1 MLYTLIITWKEM
13 NKVEWTLPGTVL
25 SVDAD
30 RPQAAEDVFSSLFLA
45 GGLVL
50 SQVTQVTGLEPYI
63 IQNWVRRGFLAPPKQ
78 RKYTRRQLSRI
89 LMINALKS
97 TLSIEQ
103 ICKLLSYINGALD
116 DEGDD
121 TIDDTEL
128 YGAFVL
134 VAGSVQKHGL
144 TSESEMNRLIA
155 DGLKDYKESIPGAK
169 ERIEQALRIMIT
181 AWRAAS
187 VIRTASRVKI
197 ISRSLKKWR
206 RCCKAQ
212 QSKWES
218 ACRTPRLHFSAAASR
233 QSTPITVWRF

>member
-30 RPQAAEDVFSSLFLA
+30 RPQAAEEVFSSLFSA

-169 ERIEQALRIMIT
+169 ERIEQVLRIMIT
-181 AWRAAS
+181 AWRAAQLQ
-187 VIRTASRVKI
+187 T
-197 ISRSLKKWR
+197 
-206 RCCKAQ
+206 KAQ
-212 QSKWES
+212 SMMN
-218 ACRTPRLHFSAAASR
+218 AL
-233 QSTPITVWRF
+233 

>member
-30 RPQAAEDVFSSLFLA
+30 RPQAAEEVFSSLFLA

-97 TLSIEQ
+97 TLSIKQ

-169 ERIEQALRIMIT
+169 ERIEQALRIIIT
-181 AWRAAS
+181 AWRAAQLQ
-187 VIRTASRVKI
+187 T
-197 ISRSLKKWR
+197 
-206 RCCKAQ
+206 KAQ
-212 QSKWES
+212 SMMN
-218 ACRTPRLHFSAAASR
+218 AL
-233 QSTPITVWRF
+233 

>member
-1 MLYTLIITWKEM
+1 MLYTLIITQKEM

-30 RPQAAEDVFSSLFLA
+30 RPQAAEEVFSSLFLA

-169 ERIEQALRIMIT
+169 ERIEQALRIIIT
-181 AWRAAS
+181 AWRAAQLQ
-187 VIRTASRVKI
+187 T
-197 ISRSLKKWR
+197 
-206 RCCKAQ
+206 KAQ
-212 QSKWES
+212 SMMN
-218 ACRTPRLHFSAAASR
+218 AL
-233 QSTPITVWRF
+233 

>member
-1 MLYTLIITWKEM
+1 M

-30 RPQAAEDVFSSLFLA
+30 RPQAAEEVFSSLFLA

-89 LMINALKS
+89 LMINSLKS

-134 VAGSVQKHGL
+134 VAGSVQKHDL

-155 DGLKDYKESIPGAK
+155 DGLKDYKEPIPGAK

-181 AWRAAS
+181 AWRAAQLQ
-187 VIRTASRVKI
+187 T
-197 ISRSLKKWR
+197 
-206 RCCKAQ
+206 KAQ
-212 QSKWES
+212 SMMNALCVS
-218 ACRTPRLHFSAAASR
+218 ADFEKGE
-233 QSTPITVWRF
+233 IYV

>member
-1 MLYTLIITWKEM
+1 M

-30 RPQAAEDVFSSLFLA
+30 RPQAAEKVFSSLFLA

-134 VAGSVQKHGL
+134 VAGSVQKHDL

-181 AWRAAS
+181 AWRAAQLQ
-187 VIRTASRVKI
+187 T
-197 ISRSLKKWR
+197 
-206 RCCKAQ
+206 KAQ
-212 QSKWES
+212 SMMNALCVS
-218 ACRTPRLHFSAAASR
+218 ADFEKGE
-233 QSTPITVWRF
+233 IYV

>member
-1 MLYTLIITWKEM
+1 M

-30 RPQAAEDVFSSLFLA
+30 RPQAAEEVFSSLFLA

-134 VAGSVQKHGL
+134 VAGNVQKHDL

-155 DGLKDYKESIPGAK
+155 DGLKDYKEPIPGAK

-181 AWRAAS
+181 AWRAAQLQ
-187 VIRTASRVKI
+187 T
-197 ISRSLKKWR
+197 
-206 RCCKAQ
+206 KAQ
-212 QSKWES
+212 SMMNALCVS
-218 ACRTPRLHFSAAASR
+218 ADFEKGE
-233 QSTPITVWRF
+233 IYV

>member
-1 MLYTLIITWKEM
+1 M
-13 NKVEWTLPGTVL
+13 EWTLPGTVL
-25 SVDAD
+25 SVDAN
-30 RPQAAEDVFSSLFLA
+30 RPQAAEEVFSSLFLA

-181 AWRAAS
+181 AWRAAQLQ
-187 VIRTASRVKI
+187 T
-197 ISRSLKKWR
+197 
-206 RCCKAQ
+206 KAQ
-212 QSKWES
+212 SMMNALCVS
-218 ACRTPRLHFSAAASR
+218 ADFEKGE
-233 QSTPITVWRF
+233 IYV

>member
-1 MLYTLIITWKEM
+1 M
-13 NKVEWTLPGTVL
+13 EWTLPGTVL
-25 SVDAD
+25 SVDVD
-30 RPQAAEDVFSSLFLA
+30 RPQAAEEVFSSLFLA

-181 AWRAAS
+181 AWRAAQLQ
-187 VIRTASRVKI
+187 T
-197 ISRSLKKWR
+197 
-206 RCCKAQ
+206 KAQ
-212 QSKWES
+212 SMMNALCVS
-218 ACRTPRLHFSAAASR
+218 ADFEKGE
-233 QSTPITVWRF
+233 IYV

>member
-1 MLYTLIITWKEM
+1 M

-30 RPQAAEDVFSSLFLA
+30 RPQAAEEVFSSLFLA

-97 TLSIEQ
+97 TLSIDQ

-134 VAGSVQKHGL
+134 VAGNVQKHDL

-155 DGLKDYKESIPGAK
+155 DGLKDYKEPIPGAK

-181 AWRAAS
+181 AWRAAQLQ
-187 VIRTASRVKI
+187 T
-197 ISRSLKKWR
+197 
-206 RCCKAQ
+206 KAQ
-212 QSKWES
+212 SMMNALCVS
-218 ACRTPRLHFSAAASR
+218 ADFEKGE
-233 QSTPITVWRF
+233 IYV

>member
-1 MLYTLIITWKEM
+1 M

-30 RPQAAEDVFSSLFLA
+30 RPQAAEEVFSSLFLV

-181 AWRAAS
+181 AWRAAQLQ
-187 VIRTASRVKI
+187 T
-197 ISRSLKKWR
+197 
-206 RCCKAQ
+206 KAQ
-212 QSKWES
+212 SMMNALCVS
-218 ACRTPRLHFSAAASR
+218 ADFEKGE
-233 QSTPITVWRF
+233 IYV

>member
-1 MLYTLIITWKEM
+1 M

-30 RPQAAEDVFSSLFLA
+30 RPQAAEEVFSSLFLA

-144 TSESEMNRLIA
+144 TSESEMNCLIA

-181 AWRAAS
+181 AWRAAQLQ
-187 VIRTASRVKI
+187 T
-197 ISRSLKKWR
+197 
-206 RCCKAQ
+206 KAQ
-212 QSKWES
+212 SMMNALCVS
-218 ACRTPRLHFSAAASR
+218 ADFEKGE
-233 QSTPITVWRF
+233 IYV

>member
-1 MLYTLIITWKEM
+1 M

-30 RPQAAEDVFSSLFLA
+30 RPQAAEEVFSSLFLA

-144 TSESEMNRLIA
+144 TSESEMNRLIT

-181 AWRAAS
+181 AWRAAQLQ
-187 VIRTASRVKI
+187 T
-197 ISRSLKKWR
+197 
-206 RCCKAQ
+206 KAQ
-212 QSKWES
+212 SMMNALCVS
-218 ACRTPRLHFSAAASR
+218 ADFEKGE
-233 QSTPITVWRF
+233 IYV

>member
-1 MLYTLIITWKEM
+1 M
-13 NKVEWTLPGTVL
+13 EWTLPGTVL

-30 RPQAAEDVFSSLFLA
+30 RPQAAEKVFSSLFLA

-63 IQNWVRRGFLAPPKQ
+63 IQNWVRRGFLAPPRQ

-181 AWRAAS
+181 AWRAAQLQ
-187 VIRTASRVKI
+187 T
-197 ISRSLKKWR
+197 
-206 RCCKAQ
+206 KAQ
-212 QSKWES
+212 SMMNALCVS
-218 ACRTPRLHFSAAASR
+218 ADFEKGE
-233 QSTPITVWRF
+233 IYV

>member
-30 RPQAAEDVFSSLFLA
+30 RPQAAEEVFSSLFLA

-103 ICKLLSYINGALD
+103 IRKLLSYINGALD

-144 TSESEMNRLIA
+144 TSESEMNLLIA

-181 AWRAAS
+181 AWRAAQLQ
-187 VIRTASRVKI
+187 T
-197 ISRSLKKWR
+197 
-206 RCCKAQ
+206 KAQ
-212 QSKWES
+212 SMMN
-218 ACRTPRLHFSAAASR
+218 AL
-233 QSTPITVWRF
+233 

>member
-1 MLYTLIITWKEM
+1 M
-13 NKVEWTLPGTVL
+13 EWTLPGTVL

-30 RPQAAEDVFSSLFLA
+30 RPQAAEEFFSSLFLA

-134 VAGSVQKHGL
+134 VAGNVQKHDL

-155 DGLKDYKESIPGAK
+155 DGLKDYKEPIPGAK

-181 AWRAAS
+181 AWRAAQLQ
-187 VIRTASRVKI
+187 T
-197 ISRSLKKWR
+197 
-206 RCCKAQ
+206 KAQ
-212 QSKWES
+212 SMMNALCVS
-218 ACRTPRLHFSAAASR
+218 ADFEKGE
-233 QSTPITVWRF
+233 IYV

>member
-1 MLYTLIITWKEM
+1 M
-13 NKVEWTLPGTVL
+13 EWTLPGTVL

-30 RPQAAEDVFSSLFLA
+30 RPQAAEEVFSSLFLA

-134 VAGSVQKHGL
+134 VAGSVQKHDL

-155 DGLKDYKESIPGAK
+155 GGLKDYKESIPGAK

-181 AWRAAS
+181 AWRAAQLQ
-187 VIRTASRVKI
+187 T
-197 ISRSLKKWR
+197 
-206 RCCKAQ
+206 KAQ
-212 QSKWES
+212 SMMNALCVS
-218 ACRTPRLHFSAAASR
+218 ADFEKGE
-233 QSTPITVWRF
+233 IYV

>member
-1 MLYTLIITWKEM
+1 M

-30 RPQAAEDVFSSLFLA
+30 RPQAAEEVFSSLFLA

-103 ICKLLSYINGALD
+103 ICKLLSYINGTLD

-181 AWRAAS
+181 AWRAAQLQ
-187 VIRTASRVKI
+187 T
-197 ISRSLKKWR
+197 
-206 RCCKAQ
+206 KAQ
-212 QSKWES
+212 SMMNALCVS
-218 ACRTPRLHFSAAASR
+218 ADFEKGE
-233 QSTPITVWRF
+233 IYV

>member
-1 MLYTLIITWKEM
+1 M

-25 SVDAD
+25 SVDAN
-30 RPQAAEDVFSSLFLA
+30 RPQAAEEVFSSLFLA

-181 AWRAAS
+181 AWRAAQLQ
-187 VIRTASRVKI
+187 T
-197 ISRSLKKWR
+197 
-206 RCCKAQ
+206 KAQ
-212 QSKWES
+212 SMMNALCVS
-218 ACRTPRLHFSAAASR
+218 ADFEKGE
-233 QSTPITVWRF
+233 IYV

>member
-1 MLYTLIITWKEM
+1 MIMLCTLIITWKEM

-30 RPQAAEDVFSSLFLA
+30 RPQAAEEVFSSLFLA
-45 GGLVL
+45 SGLVL

-181 AWRAAS
+181 AWRAAQLQ
-187 VIRTASRVKI
+187 T
-197 ISRSLKKWR
+197 
-206 RCCKAQ
+206 KAQ
-212 QSKWES
+212 SMMN
-218 ACRTPRLHFSAAASR
+218 AL
-233 QSTPITVWRF
+233 